1 MRPGG
6 GSDCDA
12 LAATSAANPDYPS
25 HMEESSEGFLRAA
38 RIMQLRYL
46 GSTDARI
53 ASAGATAL
61 VPLTDLGI
69 EIALKS
75 IAIRQHQEKVK
86 THKLNV
92 LWARLDESI
101 RLQIESFERTLRDGP
116 FTRLHRDFPIDRVL
130 QGDADSFITFRYRY
144 EEPGIVGVR
153 SDDLLRIGYAL
164 VRYLGAEPSPAGTFD
179 E

>member
-1 MRPGG
+1 MRRGG
-6 GSDCDA
+6 GPDCDA
-12 LAATSAANPDYPS
+12 LAVTSAASPNYPS
-25 HMEESSEGFLRAA
+25 HMEESAEGFLRAA

-46 GSTDARI
+46 GSSDARI

-61 VPLTDLGI
+61 VPLTAFGI

-75 IAIRQHQEKVK
+75 IALRQRQEAIWG
-86 THKLNV
+86 HELSA

-101 RLQIESFERTLRDGP
+101 RLQIESFERNLRDGP
-116 FTRLHRDFPIDRVL
+116 FTPLHKDFPIERVL
-130 QGDADSFITFRYRY
+130 QGDADSFKTFRYRY
-144 EEPGIVGVR
+144 EKPGIVGVR

-164 VRYLGAEPSPAGTFD
+164 VRYLGANPWPAGILD